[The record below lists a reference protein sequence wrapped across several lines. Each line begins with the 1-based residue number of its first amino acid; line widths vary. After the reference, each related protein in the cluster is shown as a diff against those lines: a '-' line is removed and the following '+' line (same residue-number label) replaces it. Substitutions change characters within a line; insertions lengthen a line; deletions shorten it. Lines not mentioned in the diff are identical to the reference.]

1 MADNK
6 YAPADIKLLNQ
17 TMYDFARD
25 GGGMDL
31 DNPKRTEL
39 IKQLHQI
46 GQLSISMKS
55 ERNQL
60 LGQLLDNLAREMS
73 TLNPSD
79 VRRAQIVHK
88 IIRLR
93 DLLKQS

>member
-1 MADNK
+1 
-6 YAPADIKLLNQ
+6 
-17 TMYDFARD
+17 
-25 GGGMDL
+25 
-31 DNPKRTEL
+31 
-39 IKQLHQI
+39 
-46 GQLSISMKS
+46 MKS

-88 IIRLR
+88 IMRLR